1 MDCPSCYTC
10 DPAKLQCVAA
20 SNYTDPNGECPMYC
34 GVKTVCD
41 AMQVCVY
48 TERPS
53 CLCNWLLGECIHKE
67 SEEAKMLSPMDDVT
81 LSTILDGGYS
91 DADIR
96 MFLAIL
102 EREIEHKK
110 RGEQPSLHDHH
121 VEDGHSSDMR
131 IVLAVNCI
139 LIVGIIFVFF
149 YFRSFLITVHKQQPQ
164 DKRE

>member
-1 MDCPSCYTC
+1 
-10 DPAKLQCVAA
+10 
-20 SNYTDPNGECPMYC
+20 
-34 GVKTVCD
+34 
-41 AMQVCVY
+41 
-48 TERPS
+48 
-53 CLCNWLLGECIHKE
+53 
-67 SEEAKMLSPMDDVT
+67 MLSPMDDVT